1 LVKVAKVIESKVRI
15 FCWILTGKQNHERR
29 AQHIKATWVKRCN
42 KYLFMS
48 SEENSSLPAHN
59 LNISEGRKFLWMKT
73 REAFKYIHD
82 NYLNDYDWFLKADDD
97 TYVIVENL
105 RYLLVPYSPKEALH
119 FGFKFRPFTKRG
131 YHSGGAGYILSRE
144 ALRRFASKGY
154 SDDKI
159 CRVKGVSVEDVAM
172 GKCLESI
179 GVRAGDTRDQEG
191 LHRFSPLSPELMISG
206 SFPNWMVN
214 MTYYNIPKS
223 SWTCSSRSSLL

>member
-1 LVKVAKVIESKVRI
+1 
-15 FCWILTGKQNHERR
+15 
-29 AQHIKATWVKRCN
+29 
-42 KYLFMS
+42 MS

-82 NYLNDYDWFLKADDD
+82 KYLNDYDWFLKADDD

-105 RYLLVPYSPKEALH
+105 RPY
-119 FGFKFRPFTKRG
+119 TKRG

-144 ALRRFASKGY
+144 ALRRFVNKGY
-154 SDDKI
+154 SNNKI
-159 CRVKGVSVEDVAM
+159 CQVKGVSVEDVAM

-191 LHRFSPLSPELMISG
+191 LHRFSPVSPDLMISG
-206 SFPNWMVN
+206 SFPKWMVN
-214 MTYYNIPKS
+214 MTYYKIPKS
-223 SWTCSSRSSLL
+223 SWTCSK